1 MMTMTKTPRK
11 GKRGFTLI
19 ELLVVI
25 LILAILT
32 AIALPLYLSA
42 VASSQLRT
50 CQANMQTIANAVQA
64 ARVETKA
71 ANYGFAIGAAIGTAK
86 EPDLQTTPVCP
97 TGGTYSI
104 ANGSSGDNT
113 TFMVSCTNHGNYTL
127 GVPPP

>member
-1 MMTMTKTPRK
+1 MKTLHVPRLR
-11 GKRGFTLI
+11 RGFTLI

-42 VASSQLRT
+42 VSNAQTRT

-71 ANYGFAIGAAIGTAK
+71 ANYAFAIGAAVGAAN
-86 EPDLQTTPVCP
+86 EPDLQTTPICP
-97 TGGTYSI
+97 TAGTYSI
-104 ANGSSGDNT
+104 VNGPSGDNT
-113 TFMVSCTNHGNYTL
+113 TFSVSCTKHGTYTL

>member
-1 MMTMTKTPRK
+1 M
-11 GKRGFTLI
+11 RGFTLI

-42 VASSQLRT
+42 VGNAQTRT

-71 ANYGFAIGAAIGTAK
+71 ADYAFAVGAPSAAT
-86 EPDLQTTPVCP
+86 EPDLQTVPICPTAGAYSIVGTGTPVNSTFKVNC
-97 TGGTYSI
+97 TKH
-104 ANGSSGDNT
+104 GDY
-113 TFMVSCTNHGNYTL
+113 VL

>member
-1 MMTMTKTPRK
+1 MIQSLRK
-11 GKRGFTLI
+11 LRLFRGFTLI

-42 VASSQLRT
+42 VSNSQLRT

-71 ANYGFAIGAAIGTAK
+71 ADYSTFIGNVTVAL
-86 EPDLQTTPVCP
+86 EPDLQTLPVCP
-97 TGGTYSI
+97 TGGTYSVI
-104 ANGSSGDNT
+104 DGASSDAT
-113 TFMVSCTNHGNYTL
+113 TYAVSCTNHGTYTP
-127 GVPPP
+127 GVPVQ